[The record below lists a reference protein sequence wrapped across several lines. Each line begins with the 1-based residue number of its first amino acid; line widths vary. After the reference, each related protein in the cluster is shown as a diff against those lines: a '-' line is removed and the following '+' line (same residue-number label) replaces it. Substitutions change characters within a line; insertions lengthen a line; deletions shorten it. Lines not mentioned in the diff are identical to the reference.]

1 MNAPDRIL
9 ATASADPAAILRRY
23 YRGHARLYDATR
35 WSFLFGRAALIRSLA
50 RLSPPPRHILEIGC
64 GTGSNLVRLVRQFP
78 EAAVTGL
85 DLSADML
92 ARARRKLERERL
104 PVTLLHQRYD
114 RPLYPEP
121 VFDLIV
127 FAYCLTM
134 INPGW
139 ERAIDAALRDLRPGG
154 RLAVVDWSLASF
166 LKQRIG
172 RAAAYIARFEAA
184 AAHEAARR
192 GLDGVICGHI
202 HQAALHELNGVLYC
216 NDGDWVESCTAL
228 VEYVDGTLE
237 ILRWSHHQAVVA
249 VREPRGLP
257 ATAPTPGW
265 ATGVFLATRFDGT
278 ACRSGTG

>member
-1 MNAPDRIL
+1 MSAPDRIF
-9 ATASADPAAILRRY
+9 ATAPADPAAVLGRY

-35 WSFLFGRAALIRSLA
+35 WSFLFGRVALIRALA
-50 RLSPPPRHILEIGC
+50 GLSPPPRHILEIGC

-78 EAAVTGL
+78 QAAVTGF

-139 ERAIDAALRDLRPGG
+139 ERAVDTALGDLRPGG
-154 RLAVVDWSLASF
+154 RLAVVDFHDTPFAGFRRWMGINHVRMDGHLLPYLDARCPPVERTLGNAYGGGWRYF
-166 LKQRIG
+166 MFIG
-172 RAAAYIARFEAA
+172 
-184 AAHEAARR
+184 HK
-192 GLDGVICGHI
+192 
-202 HQAALHELNGVLYC
+202 
-216 NDGDWVESCTAL
+216 
-228 VEYVDGTLE
+228 
-237 ILRWSHHQAVVA
+237 
-249 VREPRGLP
+249 
-257 ATAPTPGW
+257 PG
-265 ATGVFLATRFDGT
+265 G
-278 ACRSGTG
+278 